1 MNPEEEKELLE
12 RTLELSED
20 NNEILKKLD
29 KRARW
34 VFIWGFIK
42 IIIIILPLVVGYF
55 LLQPYLDQ
63 ALQGYSGVQELLK
76 NI

>member
-1 MNPEEEKELLE
+1 MNPDEEKELLE

-29 KRARW
+29 RKARW

-42 IIIIILPLVVGYF
+42 IVIIILPLVVGYF
-55 LLQPYLDQ
+55 LLQPYFEQ
-63 ALQGYSGVQELLK
+63 ALNGLGGVQELLK
-76 NI
+76 SF